1 MAVVLVIALSVIVI
15 GTIVYIATKPKPL
28 GQLLWEHAYQLKLL
42 LGRTKTID
50 KCPICSSPISIE
62 GGRVVRKEGPSK

>member
-1 MAVVLVIALSVIVI
+1 MGVALVIVLMIVI
-15 GTIVYIATKPKPL
+15 ATAIYVATKPKPI
-28 GQLLWEHAYQLKLL
+28 GQRLWEHAYQLRLL

-62 GGRVVRKEGPSK
+62 GGRVVRKEGPLK